1 MTGRLASVDVEGYEC
16 MDRTSVRWAM
26 LLGGLALAL
35 IIGLTFGPLPQWIL
49 QYVHP
54 EYRRLT
60 IVERLSAET
69 SLRSQLL
76 QAVGGLL
83 LIVGAVATWRQVV
96 TASSQLALNR
106 ATRLTSA
113 FTSALEQLEAS
124 NSLARRVGGIYA
136 LDRVANDDPAEGG
149 RVAEVLAAF
158 VRQVPAQPI
167 ERVPA
172 DVQAALDILLKLRQG
187 RRLNLDEARLRGA
200 ILTGT
205 DLSGLSLRRAVLV
218 GANLSGSNLSGADL
232 SGADLRDANLSDAD
246 LLHTNLTGADLRN
259 TNLREARNS
268 TLPLT

>member
-1 MTGRLASVDVEGYEC
+1 MLKDYEC
-16 MDRTSVRWAM
+16 MDRTSIRWVM
-26 LLGGLALAL
+26 VLGGLALAL
-35 IIGLTFGPLPQWIL
+35 IIALTFGPLPQWIL
-49 QYVHP
+49 QNVNP
-54 EYRRLT
+54 GYRRLT

-113 FTSALEQLEAS
+113 FTSALEQLGAS
-124 NSLARRVGGIYA
+124 DSLARRVGGIYA
-136 LDRVANDDPAEGG
+136 LDRVANDDLAEAG

-158 VRQVPAQPI
+158 VRQVPTRPI

-200 ILTGT
+200 VLTGT

-218 GANLSGSNLSGADL
+218 GASLSGSNLSSADL

-246 LLHTNLTGADLRN
+246 LLHTDLTGADLRN
-259 TNLREARNS
+259 TNLRGVRNS